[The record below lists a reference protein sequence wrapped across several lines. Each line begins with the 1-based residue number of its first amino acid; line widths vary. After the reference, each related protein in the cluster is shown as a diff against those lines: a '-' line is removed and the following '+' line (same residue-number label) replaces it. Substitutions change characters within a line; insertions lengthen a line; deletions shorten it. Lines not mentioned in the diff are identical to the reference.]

1 MSRDIGA
8 FSQLGDVFTTLDLHA
23 GGEPIRL
30 LIEGLPPIPGQTI
43 NDKRLYVAE
52 HFDHVRLLL
61 TQEPRGHRDMFAAVV
76 TDPVSEQGHF
86 GLVFMDARRYPY
98 MCGHGTIGAV
108 TAFLEMGWLEA
119 DESEVTVVVDAPS
132 GSVEAHAR
140 VCSADDGRPRVE
152 SVAIQLEPAFALLL
166 DRPLQVPELGTIP
179 VDVAFAGGFFVL
191 VSNEH
196 LVHPPPGGAARGPLD
211 PVSPANCLEL
221 SVENVPELVGLGM
234 AITEAANQQ
243 IHVQHPAQPYIN
255 TIDVVE
261 FYDPRG
267 DAQRRGKNAV
277 IYGEEHIDRSACGT
291 GTSAKMA
298 LLHRHGDL
306 TVGEAFINQ
315 SPLGSTFE
323 GRIVAETTVGR
334 SSPGSAPAIPAI
346 VPQIRGTAHLTGL
359 HRFVVTPEDPFP
371 EGFLI

>member
-8 FSQLGDVFTTLDLHA
+8 FSELGDVFTTLDLHV

-30 LIEGLPPIPGQTI
+30 LIDGLPPIPGQTI

-61 TQEPRGHRDMFAAVV
+61 TQEPRGHRDMVAGVV
-76 TDPVSEQGHF
+76 TDPVSEEGRF
-86 GLVFMDARRYPY
+86 GIVFMDTRRYPY

-132 GSVEAHAR
+132 GSVDAHAR
-140 VCSADDGRPRVE
+140 VRSADDGRPRVE
-152 SVAIQLEPAFALLL
+152 SVVIQLEPAFAFLL
-166 DRPLQVPELGTIP
+166 DQPLRVSELGTIP

-196 LVHPPPGGAARGPLD
+196 LVQPPPGAAGRRPLGPASRAD
-211 PVSPANCLEL
+211 CLEL
-221 SVENVPELVGLGM
+221 SSENAPELIRVGM

-243 IHVQHPAQPYIN
+243 IDVQHPAQPYIN

-261 FYDPRG
+261 FYDPLG
-267 DAQRRGKNAV
+267 DAERRGRSAV
-277 IYGEEHIDRSACGT
+277 IYGEGHIDRSACGT

-298 LLHRHGDL
+298 LLHRRGEL
-306 TVGEAFINQ
+306 AVGESFINE

-323 GRIVAETTVGR
+323 GRIVAETTVGGHPPC
-334 SSPGSAPAIPAI
+334 STQGIPAI
-346 VPQIRGTAHLTGL
+346 VPQIRGAAHLTGL
-359 HRFVVTPEDPFP
+359 HRFVVTPDDPFP
-371 EGFLI
+371 EGFLL